1 MVDGAWTDDPTTVK
15 EAVKVFFEQ
24 HFKENEKDRPT
35 LDGVAF
41 KTIDNQQNQ
50 TLVALIIR

>member
-24 HFKENEKDRPT
+24 HFRENEKEQHK
-35 LDGVAF
+35 F
-41 KTIDNQQNQ
+41 
-50 TLVALIIR
+50 LIKELFLKEKVLNKNFQKDEEK